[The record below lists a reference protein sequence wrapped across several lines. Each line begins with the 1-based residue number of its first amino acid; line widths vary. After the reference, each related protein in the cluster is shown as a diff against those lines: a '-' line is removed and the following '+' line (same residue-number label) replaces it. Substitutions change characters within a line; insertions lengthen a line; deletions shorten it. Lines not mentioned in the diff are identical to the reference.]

1 MLKLFVEVV
10 PNMPLQAPSIGE
22 KFPEMEVMTTHG
34 KIKLPDYF
42 AGKWFVLFSHPA
54 DFTPVCTTEFIA
66 FAKRYEDFK
75 KLNTELIGL
84 SIDSTFSHIKWVEWI
99 KEKLGVEIPFPII
112 ADPMGEVARKLGMI
126 HAESGVVTVRA
137 VFIVDDQGVIRAMLY
152 YPLNVGRNIDEIL
165 RLVEALQLSS
175 KYGRAV
181 PANWPNN
188 ELIGDQLIVPP
199 ASTEQEAK
207 ERLQKF
213 KCFDWW
219 FCYEDKASQ
228 EEKEQ
233 ARSFLKRVANC

>member
-1 MLKLFVEVV
+1 MSERI
-10 PNMPLQAPSIGE
+10 PLIGE
-22 KFPEMEVMTTHG
+22 RFPEMQVVTDHG
-34 KIKLPDYF
+34 VIKLPDYYK
-42 AGKWFVLFSHPA
+42 GKWFVLFSHPA
-54 DFTPVCTTEFIA
+54 DFTPVCTTEFVA

-84 SIDSTFSHIKWVEWI
+84 SVDNTFSHIKWKEWI

-112 ADPMGEVARKLGMI
+112 ADPMGEVAKKLGMI
-126 HAESGVVTVRA
+126 HAESGMVTVRA
-137 VFIVDDQGVIRAMLY
+137 VFIVDDKGVIRAILY

-165 RLVEALQLSS
+165 RLVEALQLAD
-175 KYGRAV
+175 KYGRAL

-207 ERLQKF
+207 ERLQQF

-233 ARSFLKRVANC
+233 ACRFLKRAANC